1 MTKAQLARAPGT
13 GGTTFGLEASQAS
26 HFTAIAE
33 VATEYSSRRAVF
45 EYKPEALDFIQ
56 TTRFDTAAVEQFAN
70 RHGIAKPDIRQ
81 SLQHTAMFVN
91 SHCIARGQAL

>member
-1 MTKAQLARAPGT
+1 MGLQPPRHHISLRLLKLLLSIPPIARLLNTNA
-13 GGTTFGLEASQAS
+13 
-26 HFTAIAE
+26 
-33 VATEYSSRRAVF
+33 
-45 EYKPEALDFIQ
+45 EALDFIQ

-91 SHCIARGQAL
+91 SYWVAKHRAA